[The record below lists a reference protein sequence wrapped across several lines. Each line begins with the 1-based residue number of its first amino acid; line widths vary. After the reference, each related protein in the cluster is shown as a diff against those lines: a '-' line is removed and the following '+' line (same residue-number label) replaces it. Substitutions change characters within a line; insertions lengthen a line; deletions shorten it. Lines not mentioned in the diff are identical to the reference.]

1 MFLEYIKQ
9 ALKSAKYHEDKAFF
23 FAHPNVNQ
31 YDKVVIHLRAYFWEL
46 WSVCDY
52 ILQLVNSK
60 TLNLQPELVR
70 RDFFRE
76 LKKKKPDYKYLSILE
91 EIQSNERLIRVKDI
105 RDHAHKWQVDPYLVE
120 YNGDVVNI
128 VAINN
133 LNRRD
138 RRLPKQ
144 INIDRND
151 LWFMKKTVDDL
162 SQKGF
167 FKSM

>member
-1 MFLEYIKQ
+1 M
-9 ALKSAKYHEDKAFF
+9 
-23 FAHPNVNQ
+23 
-31 YDKVVIHLRAYFWEL
+31 
-46 WSVCDY
+46 
-52 ILQLVNSK
+52 
-60 TLNLQPELVR
+60 
-70 RDFFRE
+70 
-76 LKKKKPDYKYLSILE
+76 E
-91 EIQSNERLIRVKDI
+91 EIKSNERLIRVKDI